1 MNQHDIHE
9 IIEQISQTLDCPQCK
24 NKILPHNI
32 VITDIV
38 GADCTFDVR
47 CERCET
53 EMTLSAH
60 IEKTTVDEAKTHNRS
75 SQMLHDQLVDEPISE
90 EDVQTMKYELAHFC
104 GSFIETFCRS

>member
-1 MNQHDIHE
+1 MNHHDIHE

-24 NKILPHNI
+24 SRILPNNI

-38 GADCTFDVR
+38 GADCTFDVL

-60 IEKTTVDEAKTHNRS
+60 IEKTTADTARTHNRS
-75 SQMLHDQLVDEPISE
+75 SQIVHDQNVEEPISA
-90 EDVQTMKYELAHFC
+90 EDVARIRHELAHFC
-104 GSFIETFCRS
+104 GSFIETFCR